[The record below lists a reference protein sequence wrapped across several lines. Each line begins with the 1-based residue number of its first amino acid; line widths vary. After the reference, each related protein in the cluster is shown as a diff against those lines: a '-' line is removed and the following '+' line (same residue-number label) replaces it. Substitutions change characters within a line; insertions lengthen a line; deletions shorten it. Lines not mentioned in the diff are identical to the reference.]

1 MAERGAAGGNQY
13 GEKRDDL
20 ETLLKI
26 FTGAETKL
34 DNCLGFGLDSFAH
47 HVDTD
52 AGVASVAFDSAR
64 NRFDDGQSRLQCR
77 SCGFCLR
84 PRRQVQENRLLEIH
98 LYPVAAYEM
107 EVISEGECP
116 YGQIE
121 PLKQRLGE
129 VGLLNIT
136 TPEST

>member
-1 MAERGAAGGNQY
+1 MAERGAAGRNQR
-13 GEKRDDL
+13 GEEMPDL

-26 FTGAETKL
+26 FTGAETEL
-34 DNCLGFGLDSFAH
+34 DNCLAFRLDSFAH
-47 HVDTD
+47 YVDAD

-64 NRFDDGQSRLQCR
+64 NRFDDGRSRLQCR

-84 PRRQVQENRLLEIH
+84 PRRQVRENRPLEIH
-98 LYPVAAYEM
+98 LYPVGAYEM

-116 YGQIE
+116 HGQIE
-121 PLKQRLGE
+121 SLKQRLGK

-136 TPEST
+136 TPDSI